1 MKESKLRSA
10 LTAVID
16 LIWAGLLWLLCSLPI
31 VTLGA
36 ASAALYYGV
45 VKCIRHERGRLTASF
60 FRAFRDNF
68 RPATLLW
75 LLCLGWLL
83 LGWADLRAFQLMGVQ
98 KGDILYFMSRL
109 FFLPVPLLFPWLF
122 AFVSRFQN
130 TVFGSL
136 KFTAWLALRHAGTTL
151 LLGAELG
158 VFLLIVWLLPQLL
171 PLLPGV
177 FCLLMSFSIEPVF
190 RVLTAEQGGDDP
202 WYNE

>member
-1 MKESKLRSA
+1 MKESKLRRA
-10 LTAVID
+10 LTALID
-16 LIWAGLLWLLCSLPI
+16 VIWAGLLWLLCSLPL

-36 ASAALYYGV
+36 SSAALYYGI
-45 VKCIRHERGRLTASF
+45 VKCVRHERGRLTSSF
-60 FRAFRDNF
+60 FRAFRENF
-68 RPATLLW
+68 RTATLLW

-83 LGWADLRAFQLMGVQ
+83 IGLGDLRAFQLMGVRE
-98 KGDILYFMSRL
+98 GGVLYYVSRL
-109 FFLPVPLLFPWLF
+109 FFLPLPLLLPWLF

-136 KFTAWLALRHAGTTL
+136 KYTVYLAMRHVAVTL
-151 LLGAELG
+151 LLALELAAF
-158 VFLLIVWLLPQLL
+158 VLIVWMIPALL

-190 RVLTAEQGGDDP
+190 HTLTTDQTGVDP